1 MATQHTIET
10 CQAVHL
16 AAAQLME
23 IDWIDQESAR
33 PISPMAEAIVNMATI
48 LFYQAETGLANK
60 DDFLETQIGLR
71 KASLKHPPFSA

>member
-1 MATQHTIET
+1 MTTQHNIEP
-10 CQAVHL
+10 CQAVHQ

-33 PISPMAEAIVNMATI
+33 PISPLAEAIVNMATT

-60 DDFLETQIGLR
+60 EDFLEAQNELR
-71 KASLKHPPFSA
+71 KASLTSSPIPS

>member
-1 MATQHTIET
+1 MATQHTIEP
-10 CQAVHL
+10 CQAVHQ

-33 PISPMAEAIVNMATI
+33 PISTLAEAIVNMATT

-60 DDFLETQIGLR
+60 EDFLEAQAELR
-71 KASLKHPPFSA
+71 KASLNHPPFPA